1 MSRDKHMHM
10 YELLADVLEYPGP
23 GIAGKAEACS
33 RALASVNGK
42 AKDHFDT
49 FSKYCMTAPISRL
62 EELYTDTFDLQ
73 AFCCPYVGFH
83 LFGEDRGRGMFMVK
97 LQEHYRAG
105 NFQVNGELPD
115 HISVMLR
122 SLSHEERSSETMDLI
137 SYCLI
142 PAVKKMVSLF
152 KDNAN
157 PYQGV
162 VEAALVVLEQ
172 ERGKS

>member
-1 MSRDKHMHM
+1 MMRMDKNI
-10 YELLADVLEYPGP
+10 YNLLADVLEYPTS
-23 GIAGKAEACS
+23 GIAGKAGACS
-33 RALASVNGK
+33 QALKTVNGK
-42 AKDHFDT
+42 AQDYFKT
-49 FSKYCMTAPISRL
+49 FSKYCTTVPVSRL

-73 AFCCPYVGFH
+73 SFCCPYVGFH
-83 LFGEDRGRGMFMVK
+83 LFGEDRARGTFMVK
-97 LQEHYRAG
+97 LKEHYAERG
-105 NFQVNGELPD
+105 HPLNGELPD

-122 SLSHEERSSETMDLI
+122 FLSHEERSSETMDLI

-142 PAVKKMVSLF
+142 PAVKKMASLF

-172 ERGKS
+172 ERVRS

>member
-1 MSRDKHMHM
+1 MMRMDKDI
-10 YELLADVLEYPGP
+10 YNLLADVLEYPTP
-23 GIAGKAEACS
+23 GIAGKAGACS
-33 RALASVNGK
+33 LALKSVNGK
-42 AKDHFDT
+42 AQDCFKT
-49 FSKYCMTAPISRL
+49 FSKYCTTVPVSRL
-62 EELYTDTFDLQ
+62 EELYTETFDLQ

-83 LFGEDRGRGMFMVK
+83 LFGEDRCRGMFMVR
-97 LQEHYRAG
+97 LQEHYRAR

-142 PAVKKMVSLF
+142 PATNKMVSLF

-172 ERGKS
+172 ERVRS

>member
-1 MSRDKHMHM
+1 MDKNI
-10 YELLADVLEYPGP
+10 YNLLADVLEYPTP
-23 GIAGKAEACS
+23 GIARKAGACS
-33 RALASVNGK
+33 LALKSVNGK
-42 AKDHFDT
+42 AQDYFET
-49 FSKYCMTAPISRL
+49 FTKYCKTVPVSRL

-83 LFGEDRGRGMFMVK
+83 LFGEDRGRGMFMVR
-97 LQEHYRAG
+97 LQEHYCAR

-122 SLSHEERSSETMDLI
+122 SLSRQERSIETRDLI

-152 KDNAN
+152 KDYAN
-157 PYQGV
+157 PYRGV

-172 ERGKS
+172 ELVRS